1 MFELNRKAGW
11 PAIRVAC
18 VLMLLACFAIP
29 AAAQN
34 APAADSAAVQSSI
47 AAIPP
52 APDDAT
58 IVNPG
63 LPNLVANRANMPAVE
78 IQYFRPHDA
87 RGLNVFEAPKVEGAA
102 YTGNKIQWGAAFTQQ
117 FQHLTHEN
125 TAAARMVSGVN
136 LNQLIGIG
144 PGFNNADAN
153 LFLDAQLARGIRVAM
168 TSYLSSRHHSETW
181 VKDGY
186 LLIDASPIDNRR
198 LNDLMK
204 VLTLR
209 AGHFEINYGD
219 QHFRASDN
227 GNTLFNPFV
236 GNLIMNAFTTEI
248 GAEVYLRA
256 HGLLGM
262 AGITGGEI
270 HGQVTQPGRRT
281 PTYLGKLGFDRQVS
295 PELRVR
301 LTGSVYRNAKS
312 PGITLYNG
320 SRAGSRYFSVME
332 NVSSTEAAQAWSGD
346 LQPGLTNRI
355 TAMVLNPFV
364 KFHGLE
370 MFGNFEQAS
379 GGTFAEA
386 KNRRWRQNAGEAVYR
401 VLDDQLYVGGR
412 YNIARGRLAG
422 MANDVGIDRVQVG
435 GGWYVTPR
443 ILTKLEYV
451 HQKYHDFPVT
461 DIRNGGQF
469 SGLMFEGAVSF

>member
-1 MFELNRKAGW
+1 MLELDRRIGW
-11 PAIRVAC
+11 PAIRVAG
-18 VLMLLACFAIP
+18 VLMLLTCFALP
-29 AAAQN
+29 AAAETV
-34 APAADSAAVQSSI
+34 PAADSTVAQSTVAADT
-47 AAIPP
+47 P
-52 APDDAT
+52 APEAAT

-63 LPNLVANRANMPAVE
+63 LPNLTANRANMPPVE

-117 FQHLTHEN
+117 FQHLSHEN
-125 TAAARMVSGVN
+125 TADPRIVGTVN
-136 LNQLIGIG
+136 LNQLIDIG

-168 TSYLSSRHHSETW
+168 TSYLSSRHHNETW

-186 LLIDASPIDNRR
+186 LMIDASPIDNRR
-198 LNDLMK
+198 LHDLMK
-204 VLTLR
+204 VLSLR

-227 GNTLFNPFV
+227 GNTIFNPFV

-248 GAEVYLRA
+248 GAEVYLRS

-281 PTYLGKLGFDRQVS
+281 PTYLGKVGFDRQVS

-301 LTGSVYRNAKS
+301 LTGSLYRNARS
-312 PGITLYNG
+312 PGITLYTG
-320 SRAGSRYFSVME
+320 SRAGSRYFDVME

-346 LQPGLTNRI
+346 LQPGLSNRI
-355 TAMVLNPFV
+355 TAMVVNPFV

-370 MFGNFEQAS
+370 MFGNFEQAE

-386 KNRRWRQNAGEAVYR
+386 TNRRWRQNAGEAVYR
-401 VLDDQLYVGGR
+401 ILNEQLYVGGR
-412 YNIARGRLAG
+412 YNVAKGRLAG
-422 MANDVGIDRVQVG
+422 FASDVSIDRVQVG

-451 HQKYHDFPVT
+451 QQKYHDFPVT